1 MNMPPKLFVTLV
13 LIVVCGFS
21 LGSSCQKVADD
32 LGRATREI
40 ARGTGTNSSDADRLG
55 DATRVV
61 VNTAGQNWDPQD
73 IGETFAVSLTHDP
86 GLVEDVSINTYVTNV
101 GITIASVVGHPELDF
116 TFGVLQDGQVN
127 AVSGPGGFIFITRGA
142 LQRMQDESELAAVLA
157 HEIAHVVK
165 EHSWKTIRSK
175 RGVNFTRDLTAAV
188 SGEQWVHAVGGIIS
202 DLRDMTFNPE
212 QESEADRLAVQYLSQ
227 ANYDP
232 TALARFLSREMTKGP
247 VDMRSHPPTE
257 NRLRVLETLTRSLP
271 SGQKNAERFL
281 KTMKSSSV
289 ITP

>member
-1 MNMPPKLFVTLV
+1 
-13 LIVVCGFS
+13 
-21 LGSSCQKVADD
+21 VADD

>member
-1 MNMPPKLFVTLV
+1 MPPKLFVTLG

-32 LGRATREI
+32 LGQATREI
-40 ARGTGTNSSDADRLG
+40 ARGTGINSSDADRLG

-61 VNTAGQNWDPQD
+61 VNTAGQNWNPQD

-86 GLVEDVSINTYVTNV
+86 GLVQDVSINTYVTNV
-101 GITIASVVGHPELDF
+101 GITIACIVGHPELDF
-116 TFGVLQDGQVN
+116 TFGVLEDDQVN
-127 AVSGPGGFIFITRGA
+127 AVSGLGGFIFITRGA

-212 QESEADRLAVQYLSQ
+212 QESEADQLAVQYLSQ

-232 TALARFLSREMTKGP
+232 TALARFLSREMTRGP

-257 NRLRVLETLTRSLP
+257 KRLRVLETLTRSLP

-281 KTMKSSSV
+281 RTIKSSSS
-289 ITP
+289 